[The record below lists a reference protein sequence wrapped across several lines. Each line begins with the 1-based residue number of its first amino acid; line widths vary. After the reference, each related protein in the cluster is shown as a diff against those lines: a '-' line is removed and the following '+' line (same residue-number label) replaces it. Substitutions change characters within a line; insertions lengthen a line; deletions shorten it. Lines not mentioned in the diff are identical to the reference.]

1 MDLGLGFSWKNSEE
15 MVSRKFTCGY
25 CGQPIASQK
34 GYIGI
39 YSRADGTKRYAY
51 IYICHFCSRPTYLDH
66 SGEQIP
72 GTAFGNDVK
81 DITDKVVHDLYNEA
95 RRCTSANAD
104 TAAVLCCR
112 KLLMHIAVA
121 KGAPENQPFS
131 AYVSFLSDKGFIPPD
146 AKSWVDH
153 IRTKGNEANHE
164 ICIMKREDSEDLL
177 SFIEML
183 LKIIYE
189 FPATARKKYPQAI
202 KS

>member
-1 MDLGLGFSWKNSEE
+1 MDLGKEFSWNNSTE
-15 MVSRKFTCGY
+15 MTSRKFTCGY
-25 CGQPIASQK
+25 CGQPIASQM
-34 GYIGI
+34 GYTGI
-39 YSRADGTKRYAY
+39 YEYGGGYRKYAY
-51 IYICHFCSRPTYLDH
+51 IYICHFCSRPTFFDE
-66 SGEQIP
+66 SGEQVP

-81 DITDKVVHDLYNEA
+81 DITDKVVNDLYNEA
-95 RRCTSANAD
+95 RRCTSANAY

-121 KGAPENQPFS
+121 KGASENQPFS

-164 ICIMKREDSEDLL
+164 IKIMTRQDSEELL

-183 LKIIYE
+183 LQIIYE
-189 FPATARKKYPQAI
+189 FPAIVSKRYPPKK
-202 KS
+202 